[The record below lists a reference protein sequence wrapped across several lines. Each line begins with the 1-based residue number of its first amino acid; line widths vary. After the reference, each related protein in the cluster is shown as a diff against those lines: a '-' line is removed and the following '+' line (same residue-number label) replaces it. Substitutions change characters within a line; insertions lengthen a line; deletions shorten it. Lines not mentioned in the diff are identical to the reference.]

1 MRLHF
6 ILLAREIFYLFIILY
21 YILFYFILMIRK
33 EIANALCNKRDL
45 LCAMSRVTAEIRWK
59 EEWKE
64 GMVERINNLN
74 TELILVN
81 PYIFI
86 FTYIL

>member
-1 MRLHF
+1 
-6 ILLAREIFYLFIILY
+6 
-21 YILFYFILMIRK
+21 
-33 EIANALCNKRDL
+33 
-45 LCAMSRVTAEIRWK
+45 MSRVTAEIRWK

>member
-1 MRLHF
+1 
-6 ILLAREIFYLFIILY
+6 
-21 YILFYFILMIRK
+21 MIRK

-45 LCAMSRVTAEIRWK
+45 SCAMSHVTAEIRWK

-74 TELILVN
+74 RVN
-81 PYIFI
+81 PD
-86 FTYIL
+86 